1 MTTPD
6 SSALL
11 RAIAT
16 VHPDNFEAIALDVF
30 RYQAKHNPLYARY
43 LELLRV
49 NMPSAVRRLPPAVP
63 FLPISFFKTHNV
75 KSGDWVGEVTYTS
88 SATTGQTPSRHAVR
102 HTDFYLENARRG
114 FAQHYGD
121 PSEWCVL
128 ALLPAYL
135 ERQGSSLV
143 AMADDFIRR
152 SKHSDSGFF
161 LHDFERLRSILLRCK
176 QQNIKTLL
184 LGVSFALLDFAE
196 QYPMDLRGVTVMET
210 GGMKGRRREITR
222 SELHQILCGAF
233 QLEAVHSEYGMTE
246 LLSQAYAL
254 GGPLFSPAPT
264 MRVLAREIND
274 PFCPVLHGRTGLLHI
289 VDLANVDTCSFIA
302 TEDLGRVYPDGRF
315 EVLGRLDAA
324 EMRGCNLMTVGDGR
338 QTMDGAVL
346 SSAVSRPP
354 FSTAATYPSPPPAQR
369 WVWQRW
375 ASLGA

>member
-1 MTTPD
+1 MQPDSMTTPD
-6 SSALL
+6 RSALL
-11 RAIAT
+11 RAITA
-16 VHPDNFEAIALDVF
+16 VRPDNFEALALDVF
-30 RYQAKHNPLYARY
+30 RYQAAHNPLYARY
-43 LELLRV
+43 LELLRFDAASIP
-49 NMPSAVRRLPPAVP
+49 NSQFSILNSQFPLP
-63 FLPISFFKTHNV
+63 FLPISFFKTHDV
-75 KSGDWVGEVTYTS
+75 KTGQWDGETTYTS
-88 SATTGQTPSRHAVR
+88 SATTSQTPSRHAVR

-121 PSEWCVL
+121 LSEWCVL

-152 SKHSDSGFF
+152 SKHPDSGFF
-161 LHDFERLRSILLRCK
+161 LHDFERLRSVLLHCK
-176 QQNIKTLL
+176 QLNTKTLL

-196 QYPMDLRGVTVMET
+196 QCPMDLRGVTVMET

-264 MRVLAREIND
+264 MRVLAHEIND
-274 PFCPVLHGRTGLLHI
+274 PFCPVPHGRTGLLHI
-289 VDLANVDTCSFIA
+289 VDLANVDTCSFIS
-302 TEDLGRVYPDGRF
+302 TEDLGRVYADGRF

-324 EMRGCNLMTVGDGR
+324 ELRGCNLMTADDGR
-338 QTMDGAVL
+338 
-346 SSAVSRPP
+346 
-354 FSTAATYPSPPPAQR
+354 
-369 WVWQRW
+369 
-375 ASLGA
+375 